1 MTAPKYD
8 SPDWADYMLSIL
20 TAVPDYAGPM
30 AGQVW
35 RGVSS
40 HRTVR
45 VTCVTATRVHG
56 TFVDT
61 EIGWDWPIGSFSMT
75 YEKAL

>member
-1 MTAPKYD
+1 MAYTAHYD
-8 SPDWADYMLSIL
+8 
-20 TAVPDYAGPM
+20 PDYADQMLRIFVPVPPDNGPRT
-30 AGQVW
+30 GEIW
-35 RGVSS
+35 RS
-40 HRTVR
+40 RTKWTEVR

-61 EIGWDWPIGSFSMT
+61 EIGWDWPIGSFSRN